1 VVVTSNNACGCQ
13 HIAIPLGDRQDITD
27 FGMFPPLIGDAFPAF
42 FGKTMAAIPI
52 ELGQVQLLTNTL
64 DAMLPAL
71 FQTAIPTPFL
81 KVIVHRLATAAT
93 DSLYATDT
101 KSG

>member
-1 VVVTSNNACGCQ
+1 
-13 HIAIPLGDRQDITD
+13 
-27 FGMFPPLIGDAFPAF
+27 
-42 FGKTMAAIPI
+42 
-52 ELGQVQLLTNTL
+52 LGQVQLLTNTL